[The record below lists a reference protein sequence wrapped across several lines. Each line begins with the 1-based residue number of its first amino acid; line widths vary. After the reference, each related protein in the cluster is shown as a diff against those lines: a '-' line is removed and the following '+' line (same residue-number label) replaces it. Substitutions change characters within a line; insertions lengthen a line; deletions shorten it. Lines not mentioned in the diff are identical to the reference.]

1 MVRLPGAETQRAQEL
16 TAQVLA
22 EIPEEAVCSWEK
34 SVKSPRWPSRNHGV
48 RKQPDLAEPTPPFGS
63 PTFLLVDPL
72 LEALL
77 VWVML
82 RQTSWA
88 DVQVETHPQA
98 RRTHATVR
106 SFRTDV
112 K

>member
-1 MVRLPGAETQRAQEL
+1 MRLPGAETRSAQEL

-22 EIPEEAVCSWEK
+22 EIPEEAGCSWEK
-34 SVKSPRWPSRNHGV
+34 SVKSPRWPSRNRGV
-48 RKQPDLAEPTPPFGS
+48 RQQPDLAEPTPPFGS

-82 RQTSWA
+82 RQTSRA

-106 SFRTDV
+106 AFRTDV